1 MKRYDESTVMYLENL
16 FRFVLGA
23 QHNWLT
29 LLSNK
34 NFQTTTN
41 NKVSE
46 FLTKMIIA
54 TKLLKKDFRTMN
66 E

>member
-16 FRFVLGA
+16 FRFVLGT

-29 LLSNK
+29 LLCNK

-41 NKVSE
+41 NKLSE
-46 FLTKMIIA
+46 FLTKMIIEKRFSYHERITA
-54 TKLLKKDFRTMN
+54 
-66 E
+66 